1 MIEIVEITSKKLLKQ
16 FIDFPNILYRNNPYY
31 VPALYLSVEW
41 QLSKKN
47 PFLKHSQ
54 IALFLAIKNGKGAG
68 RIAAIRNQTHL
79 DTYNDNS
86 GFFGFFDAENDQEVA
101 GILFNA
107 ASAWLSTKGLTQM
120 VGPANLTTNDSCG
133 ILASGFDESPMVLM
147 PYNYPYY
154 ENLFLKA
161 GFEKATDLY
170 SYHVQVETIRNKYK
184 NVYDRSLLKLENS
197 GIRIRQVSAASF
209 DDDMKQLRLVY
220 NSCNADN
227 WGFMPL
233 NPDEFRAMAKDL
245 KTIAPLDL
253 ALVAEKNDTIIGFI
267 IAVPNMNEALKFVK
281 NGRLFPFG
289 ILKLLWYKRKIS
301 TARVLI
307 LGVQKEYSGQGI
319 DLVLYHK
326 ITEAVSQKGIQ
337 TAEACYVME
346 NNIQMNSI
354 LKKLDG
360 KCVKTYRMYRME
372 L

>member
-1 MIEIVEITSKKLLKQ
+1 MVEIVEITGKKLFKQ
-16 FIDFPNILYRNNPYY
+16 FIDFPNKIYRDDPFF

-41 QLSKKN
+41 QLGKKN

-54 IALFLAIKNGKGAG
+54 IALFIARKDGKVAG

-79 DTYNDNS
+79 DIYKDNA
-86 GFFGFFDAENDQEVA
+86 GFFGFFDTENDQEIA
-101 GILFNA
+101 GKLFDA
-107 ASAWLSTKGLTQM
+107 ASDWLKSQGLTHM
-120 VGPANLTTNDSCG
+120 IGPANLTTNDSCG
-133 ILASGFDESPMVLM
+133 ILVSGFDEPPMVLM
-147 PYNYPYY
+147 PYNYAYY
-154 ENLFLKA
+154 ENLFTKA

-170 SYHVQVETIRNKYK
+170 SYLVHVESIQNKFRNVYERSLEKLTNNGITIRP
-184 NVYDRSLLKLENS
+184 
-197 GIRIRQVSAASF
+197 VSSVRF
-209 DDDMKQLRLVY
+209 DEDMAYLMPVY
-220 NSCNADN
+220 NSCNENN

-281 NGRLFPFG
+281 NGRLFPYG
-289 ILKLLWYKRKIS
+289 IFKLLWYKRKIS

-307 LGVQKEYSGQGI
+307 LGIQKEYSGQGI

-326 ITEAVSQKGIQ
+326 ITEAVNKRGIRS
-337 TAEACYVME
+337 AEACYVME
-346 NNIQMNSI
+346 NNVQMNSI

-360 KCVKTYRMYRME
+360 KCAKTYRMYMK
-372 L
+372 LF